1 MALRGQ
7 KPKPTALKKLE
18 GNRSKKALPKNE
30 PKPDLGVA
38 PPEAPEWLS
47 EVGRAEWERL
57 SRQLW
62 LNGLLGREDVQAF
75 AAYCDHFSNAM
86 RYRSILEEQRRE
98 EARVA
103 RAQERWEHF
112 GRRGTRPEPATL
124 GQASMICT
132 STGTL
137 QQNPVIGM
145 LNVSTREM
153 MKIATEFG
161 LTPSSRARVNV
172 PRGGANFPEPKD
184 KAPEGPTAASFL
196 NRGPRLVASR
206 P

>member
-1 MALRGQ
+1 MALRGR
-7 KPKPTALKKLE
+7 KPKPTAIKKLE
-18 GNRSKKALPKNE
+18 GDRSKKGLSKSE

-112 GRRGTRPEPATL
+112 GRRGTRPEPSTL

>member
-1 MALRGQ
+1 
-7 KPKPTALKKLE
+7 
-18 GNRSKKALPKNE
+18 
-30 PKPDLGVA
+30 
-38 PPEAPEWLS
+38 
-47 EVGRAEWERL
+47 
-57 SRQLW
+57 
-62 LNGLLGREDVQAF
+62 
-75 AAYCDHFSNAM
+75 
-86 RYRSILEEQRRE
+86 
-98 EARVA
+98 
-103 RAQERWEHF
+103 
-112 GRRGTRPEPATL
+112 
-124 GQASMICT
+124 MICT
-132 STGTL
+132 STGTV
-137 QQNPVIGM
+137 QQNPVVGM